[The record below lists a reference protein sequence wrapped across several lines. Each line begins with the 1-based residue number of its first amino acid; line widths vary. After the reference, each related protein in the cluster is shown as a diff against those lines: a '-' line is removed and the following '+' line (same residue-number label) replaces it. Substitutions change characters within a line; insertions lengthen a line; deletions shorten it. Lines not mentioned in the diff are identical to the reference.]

1 MKETLKDFFEEDE
14 NIPQRFAM
22 WNAVLFGC
30 GCVLLMSNKVW
41 IKAACIALEGLGA
54 FKMNGEMAKFMNAVL
69 NGSTG
74 RTKIL

>member
-1 MKETLKDFFEEDE
+1 MKNGIKDFFEKDE
-14 NIPQRFAM
+14 NIPGRFAM

-30 GCVLLMSNKVW
+30 GVIMLGSNKVW

-54 FKMNGEMAKFMNAVL
+54 FKMNGEMAKFMGAVL

>member
-1 MKETLKDFFEEDE
+1 MKKEIRDFFEEDE
-14 NIPQRFAM
+14 NIPQRFIL

-30 GCVLLMSNKVW
+30 RVVMLGSSKVW

-54 FKMNGEMAKFMNAVL
+54 FKMNEEMAKFMNVVI
-69 NGSTG
+69 NGSRG